1 MAVIPLLAFGGAA
14 LVAMRPRATT
24 AAAVVLAAV
33 LPWVFYPKADGWVTW
48 KESQVN
54 SETRRAWTAEAAKY
68 LAENYEPGTGIVA
81 SFGDLT
87 GIFRDAG
94 IPLRETVHEGNG
106 LYFQAVLQRPDLFLW
121 QEWAVARRDDSVS
134 EVLRKFPRY
143 GRVKIIFVENS
154 APLEIYRRVRR

>member
-14 LVAMRPRATT
+14 LVAMRPGRLTASAVVV
-24 AAAVVLAAV
+24 AAA

-54 SETRRAWTAEAAKY
+54 SEARRAWTAEAARY
-68 LAENYEPGTGIVA
+68 LATNYERGTGVVA

-121 QEWAVARRDDSVS
+121 QEWAVAREGDAVS
-134 EVLRKFPRY
+134 EAFSRYPRY
-143 GRVKIIFVENS
+143 ARVKIVFVENS